1 MTEQKERNHKQ
12 NDLAQK
18 QHFLGRIALYF
29 ITHVQMTFLFI
40 VMLIILGGSSLIL
53 LPKES
58 LPEIVFPT
66 LTVKTVYPGASAL
79 DVEQLVTD
87 PIETKLSGLDEIDE
101 IVSTSQEGFS
111 YVTVTFLEGVDI
123 QKKELEADSLLS
135 EVVLP
140 NDLDQPDA
148 KIFKTS
154 ELPLMT
160 FSVSGPYDIATL
172 SAISEDIADK
182 INAVPAV
189 DEVTLKGNVEKEFH
203 IVVSPLTIYQL
214 GFTLQDIQN
223 ALTSSNINVP
233 VGSLSEGGVNT
244 SIRINNRFESVED
257 LEQILV
263 TGSGG
268 QVVYLSEIADIHSDI
283 TDQSLVNRTYFKDDG
298 ENTAKDSIY
307 GTVFRKKGEDV
318 IGTSAW
324 IKTLIANQKGQLY
337 PSDVS
342 VEIVYDN
349 ANNVERDLS
358 NIQLSAGSGLL
369 VVIMVL
375 FLFIGLKE
383 SLIVSITM
391 PLSLLLT
398 LGLLSYLGISLN
410 TFAILGLIVALGLL
424 VDNSIIVMENM
435 DRLHRLGYSAFDAAL
450 VGTSQVALPILAST
464 LTTIA
469 AFFPLAILP
478 GIMGAFINTIPRTII
493 LALLSSLVIS
503 ITVTPSIYL
512 LMLKRTAK
520 VKKVKRQS
528 KFMRI
533 VGIGF
538 IMVMSFTAFY
548 DPEAAL
554 ILPVAALLFFTTL
567 MVIKTFFAKGDA
579 LESSLLITT
588 YEKILT
594 WILEKNWR
602 QVFIIFMGFVI
613 LVASSLLI
621 PLGVLKVSFF
631 PQNEP
636 SSLTV
641 SVDTP
646 GGMTL
651 KNTAEIVS
659 EVEAILIDEP
669 AVKIFNTAIGGQN
682 EDIASIAVTFYDKSD
697 LSYDGFAALK
707 RLESAFK
714 EIPDAKIEI
723 KVASQGGPPSGKPVA
738 IEFLADDYEAGKRV
752 ADAYLKQL
760 SEIPGVYNAAVSV
773 SDSGPNTEIEINPIL
788 ARQYGLTLSNVAKQV
803 SLTVNG
809 LVATNLKIDQD
820 LVDVRLIYTPA
831 HDKTLTNLE
840 AIMIQT
846 STGKWIPLSSVAT
859 FKTSQ
864 GLSSIQHTEGNRI
877 ITLEADVLEGYN
889 ASDVNQTLADKTSS
903 IILPEGV
910 SQNISGEIEQIQDS
924 FKDLLRS
931 MILAILLVFVILTVQ
946 FKSLLQPF
954 AILTTVPMAFIGVF
968 VGLTIT
974 GNEFGFY
981 AFMGLVSLV
990 GIAVNDAIVLIDFMN
1005 ALRKEGYALKDAIIE
1020 AGKTRFNPVI
1030 ATTLTTIG
1038 GVLPL
1043 AFREV
1048 YYAQFSF
1055 TLVFGLLVTTLMTL
1069 LLIPTTYHLL
1079 EKIKIKMTKEVTS
1092 DEA

>member
-1 MTEQKERNHKQ
+1 M
-12 NDLAQK
+12 
-18 QHFLGRIALYF
+18 
-29 ITHVQMTFLFI
+29 
-40 VMLIILGGSSLIL
+40 ML
-53 LPKES
+53 
-58 LPEIVFPT
+58 
-66 LTVKTVYPGASAL
+66 
-79 DVEQLVTD
+79 
-87 PIETKLSGLDEIDE
+87 
-101 IVSTSQEGFS
+101 
-111 YVTVTFLEGVDI
+111 
-123 QKKELEADSLLS
+123 
-135 EVVLP
+135 
-140 NDLDQPDA
+140 
-148 KIFKTS
+148 
-154 ELPLMT
+154 
-160 FSVSGPYDIATL
+160 
-172 SAISEDIADK
+172 
-182 INAVPAV
+182 
-189 DEVTLKGNVEKEFH
+189 
-203 IVVSPLTIYQL
+203 YQL
-214 GFTLQDIQN
+214 GFTLQDIQS
-223 ALTSSNINVP
+223 ALASNNINVP
-233 VGSLSEGGVNT
+233 VGSLAEGDVNT
-244 SIRINNRFESVED
+244 SIRINNRFETLED
-257 LEQILV
+257 LKQTLV
-263 TGSGG
+263 TGRAG
-268 QVVYLSEIADIHSDI
+268 QVIYLSEIADVHSDI
-283 TDQSLVNRTYFKDDG
+283 TDQSLVNRTYFKND
-298 ENTAKDSIY
+298 EESTAKDSIY
-307 GTVFRKKGEDV
+307 GTIYRKKGEDV
-318 IGTSAW
+318 IGTSAF
-324 IKTLIANQKGQLY
+324 IKQLMTQQRGQLY

-349 ANNVERDLS
+349 ADNVERDLS

-435 DRLHRLGYSAFDAAL
+435 DRLYRLGYAPFDAAL
-450 VGTSQVALPILAST
+450 QGTSQVALPILAST

-512 LMLKRTAK
+512 LMLNRTAK
-520 VKKVKRQS
+520 TKKVKRQS

-548 DPEAAL
+548 DPESAL
-554 ILPVAALLFFTTL
+554 ILPVAAVLFFTTL
-567 MVIKTFFAKGDA
+567 MVIKTFFAKGDT
-579 LESSLLITT
+579 LESSVLIRM
-588 YEKILT
+588 YESVLS

-602 QVFIIFMGFVI
+602 QIFIIFMGFFI

-621 PLGVLKVSFF
+621 PLGILKVSFF

-641 SVDTP
+641 LVDTP

-651 KNTAEIVS
+651 ENTAEIVS
-659 EVEAILIDEP
+659 EVEGILIEEP
-669 AVKIFNTAIGGQN
+669 VVKIFNTAIGGQN
-682 EDIASIAVTFYDKSD
+682 EDIASIAVTFYDKSE
-697 LSYDGFAALK
+697 LSYNGFEALQ
-707 RLESAFK
+707 RIESAFK
-714 EIPDAKIEI
+714 DISDARIEI
-723 KVASQGGPPSGKPVA
+723 KVASQGGPPSGKPIA
-738 IEFLADDYEAGKRV
+738 IEFLADDYEAGKHI
-752 ADAYLKQL
+752 ADEFLKQL
-760 SEIPGVYNAAVSV
+760 NEIPGVYNAAVSV
-773 SDSGPNTEIEINPIL
+773 TDSGPNTEIEINPIL
-788 ARQYGLTLSNVAKQV
+788 ARQYGLTLKDVASQV

-809 LVATNLKIDQD
+809 VVATNLKVDQD

-831 HDKTLTNLE
+831 HNKTLTDLE
-840 AIMIQT
+840 GIMIQT
-846 STGKWIPLSSVAT
+846 STGQWIPLSSVAT
-859 FKTSQ
+859 FKTTQ
-864 GLSSIQHTEGNRI
+864 GLSSIQHADGNRI

-889 ASDVNQTLADKTSS
+889 ASDVNQTLAEKTSD
-903 IILPEGV
+903 IVLPAGV
-910 SQNISGEIEQIQDS
+910 SQNVSGEIQQIQDS

-931 MILAILLVFVILTVQ
+931 MVLAILLVFVILTVQ
-946 FKSLLQPF
+946 FKSLIQPF

-1005 ALRKEGYALKDAIIE
+1005 GQRKEGYGLKEAIIE
-1020 AGKTRFNPVI
+1020 SGKTRFNPVL

-1069 LLIPTTYHLL
+1069 VLIPTTYHLL
-1079 EKIKIKMTKEVTS
+1079 ERIKMKITKEVAS